1 METTKLKFAI
11 CCVSII
17 LLTSIT
23 ASARGWRG
31 IVPLQSTRQDVER
44 LLGVPS
50 GDYYDLKNEIVY
62 IDFSSGTCQGAGP
75 DSYKVA
81 VDTVTRIMVITKA
94 EPLLDSLGFD
104 ISKYKKDVDGDI
116 QEHVFYNNEEAGES
130 IETFDNRIQ
139 SITYSPLASESS
151 SRCYATFEA
160 YMTANNLVC
169 VLPSRKFDE
178 FEAISSD
185 DERARLEN
193 FVIQLKSAS
202 PTMRA
207 WIIVHGTEKGGSV
220 AALRR
225 AKRIKS
231 LLMHGYGLDSTRVLT
246 MAATKLDGPRV
257 TVWLS
262 QVGHILPSP

>member
-1 METTKLKFAI
+1 METTRLRFAI

-23 ASARGWRG
+23 ASARVWRG

-62 IDFSSGTCQGAGP
+62 IDFSTGTCPGAGP
-75 DSYKVA
+75 ASYKVPA
-81 VDTVTRIMVITKA
+81 DTVTRIMVITKS
-94 EPLLDSLGFD
+94 EPLLDSLGVD
-104 ISKYKKDVDGDI
+104 ISKYKKDVDGDL
-116 QEHVFYNNEEAGES
+116 QEHIFYNNEEAGES
-130 IETFDNRIQ
+130 IETFQNRIQ
-139 SITYSPLASESS
+139 SMTYSPLASESS
-151 SRCYATFEA
+151 LRCYSTVEE

-178 FEAISSD
+178 FEAVSSD

-193 FVIQLKSAS
+193 VVIQLKSGS
-202 PTMRA
+202 PLMRA
-207 WIIVHGTEKGGSV
+207 WIVIHGTEKGGRA

-225 AKRIKS
+225 AKRIKG
-231 LLMHGYGLDSTRVLT
+231 LLVHGYGLESRRVLT
-246 MAATKLDGPRV
+246 SVSAKPDGPRV
-257 TVWLS
+257 TIWLTP
-262 QVGHILPSP
+262 VGHILPSP